1 MPRRIEVELTS
12 SRDDGSWTWRA
23 AGAKQPKGEL
33 DGTLLYEGAKVGDVV
48 RADADFD
55 VEGITVVAV
64 LPPKSDNRVAPERL
78 EVIGTRTDEP
88 LVTQT
93 LVKRGRGDRPDRG
106 DRRDRGDRGDRGDRR
121 PRRDGDRRPSD
132 RGDRP
137 GGPGGARGDRSRGEG
152 GGERRDRGE
161 RRQRP
166 SRPPVEA
173 KPKPKRLKA
182 GRNHRNAWLE
192 TLPEEQKPIAEQ
204 VIRGGI
210 PGVRQA
216 IEKQNDALKA
226 AGEQPINAD
235 ALVGI
240 AENLLPAVREAE
252 WRDRADAALRSI
264 DDLDLRDLRSVVV
277 AADAVARDE
286 EARELAG
293 QLRDALTRRVEQEHN
308 AWLEEIDTTLKEGR
322 VVRALRLSSR
332 PPKAGSRFPDEL
344 AARLTTATSEALTSD
359 VTSDRFATV
368 LDALAYAPVR
378 AQVSA
383 QSLPAEPSKELV
395 AAVKKIAGRIPL
407 IAAQFG
413 IEATETKR
421 RSKGKGPSSGRPAGS
436 RPVPPPPAA
445 PKADA
450 PTAPVPDAAPSTD
463 AAPAPAEAEAAPEA
477 PTAEAE
483 ASAPEAAPA
492 PDAAAE
498 APAAETAEA
507 TDAAAPVS
515 EAAAAPVP
523 AAAEPPVAAETADAT
538 ETAEPDDA
546 PSDAG
551 DSADAQ

>member
-1 MPRRIEVELTS
+1 MELTS
-12 SRDDGSWTWRA
+12 SRDDGTWTWRA
-23 AGAKQPKGEL
+23 AGAKLPKGEL
-33 DGTLLYEGAKVGDVV
+33 DGALLYAGAKVGDVV

-55 VEGITVVAV
+55 VEGISVVAV
-64 LPPKSDNRVAPERL
+64 LPPKSDKRVAPERL

-93 LVKRGRGDRPDRG
+93 LAKRGRGDRG

-132 RGDRP
+132 RGDR
-137 GGPGGARGDRSRGEG
+137 GDRGRPGGARGDRPRGDGSE
-152 GGERRDRGE
+152 RGE

-166 SRPPVEA
+166 ARPPVDA

-182 GRNHRNAWLE
+182 GRTHRNAWLE

-204 VIRGGI
+204 VVRGGI

-216 IEKQNDALKA
+216 IDKQNEALKA
-226 AGEQPINAD
+226 AGEQPINAE

-240 AENLLPAVREAE
+240 AETLLPAVREAE

-277 AADAVARDE
+277 AADAVARDD

-293 QLRDALTRRVEQEHN
+293 QLRDALTRRVEQEHQ

-332 PPKAGSRFPDEL
+332 PPKAGSRFPDDLAVRL
-344 AARLTTATSEALTSD
+344 AAATSEALTSE

-368 LDALAYAPVR
+368 LDALVYAPVR
-378 AQVSA
+378 ANVAA
-383 QSLPAEPSKELV
+383 QSIPAEPSKELV
-395 AAVKKIAGRIPL
+395 AAVKKIGGRIPL

-413 IEATETKR
+413 IEPSEGR
-421 RSKGKGPSSGRPAGS
+421 RRPKGKGPASA

-445 PKADA
+445 AAA
-450 PTAPVPDAAPSTD
+450 PTSAAPQGPAAKMPTEVAPDAVPATEPRSDTAPTD
-463 AAPAPAEAEAAPEA
+463 TAPTDTASAESPAVPAAPE
-477 PTAEAE
+477 P
-483 ASAPEAAPA
+483 ASTPSTRVEAATSPVTEPVDPA
-492 PDAAAE
+492 VDETPVADASSDTATATD
-498 APAAETAEA
+498 PAA
-507 TDAAAPVS
+507 
-515 EAAAAPVP
+515 
-523 AAAEPPVAAETADAT
+523 
-538 ETAEPDDA
+538 DDA
-546 PSDAG
+546 PASE
-551 DSADAQ
+551 S